1 MDLYPLRRIL
11 QLVLLD
17 GRVAGGAHRG
27 LLPCDVDL
35 KVRGGERRWS
45 VTLSFVRAC
54 EFPGADPATG
64 LTSSVPR
71 REASKALRPDPYAVS
86 AKSSSGRTFRSAS
99 PSTTGTLTSVS
110 LPLEGVTYTWVM
122 SWVAFSSWQVSATCT
137 SYPFPLWPL

>member
-1 MDLYPLRRIL
+1 ME
-11 QLVLLD
+11 
-17 GRVAGGAHRG
+17 HRG

-35 KVRGGERRWS
+35 EVRGGGGGGPSRS
-45 VTLSFVRAC
+45 PSC

-86 AKSSSGRTFRSAS
+86 TKSSSGRTFRSAS

-110 LPLEGVTYTWVM
+110 LPLEGVTSTWVM
-122 SWVAFSSWQVSATCT
+122 NWVAFSSWQVSATCT

>member
-1 MDLYPLRRIL
+1 MTSIWKSAA
-11 QLVLLD
+11 VS
-17 GRVAGGAHRG
+17 GGGPSRS
-27 LLPCDVDL
+27 P
-35 KVRGGERRWS
+35 S
-45 VTLSFVRAC
+45 C

-86 AKSSSGRTFRSAS
+86 TKSSSGRTFRSAS

-110 LPLEGVTYTWVM
+110 LPLEGVTSTWVM